1 MTMIRINEGKAIE
14 KYLTHMLNKY
24 SSDKEDLFDNYLYF
38 TYLLIKSYEKFAQKE
53 EKEKDV
59 NVNDI

>member
-1 MTMIRINEGKAIE
+1 MTLIRINEGKAVE

-38 TYLLIKSYEKFAQKE
+38 TYLLIKSYEKLSQKE
-53 EKEKDV
+53 ENE
-59 NVNDI
+59 